1 MDMNARSR
9 SALLCLLFSVA
20 LTSCVGG
27 AAGATGDQSVK
38 PGINDNFLSPD
49 LDVSSFV
56 ERFEGDN
63 REVFVHRARIASAA
77 AVADGMRVAD
87 VGAGTGLFS
96 RMFAQR
102 VGAHGRV
109 FAVEISERF
118 AEHLRQDF
126 VRRGIDNAEVVLYK
140 AYNEGAI
147 DELKIA
153 PEFVRHIEAD
163 AQRRGFANVKGVLC
177 TERSVELPKASVDL
191 VFVCDTYHHFEYPAA
206 TLSSL
211 HKALRPGGEMVIV
224 DFERIPGV
232 SRPWL
237 LDHVRCGKEVVIEEI
252 ESAGFTLVR
261 EEDSPFLRENYI
273 LRFRR
278 P

>member
-126 VRRGIDNAEVVLYK
+126 VRRGIDNAEVVL
-140 AYNEGAI
+140 
-147 DELKIA
+147 
-153 PEFVRHIEAD
+153 
-163 AQRRGFANVKGVLC
+163 C
-177 TERSVELPKASVDL
+177 TERSAELPRASVDL
-191 VFVCDTYHHFEYPAA
+191 AFVCDTYHHFEYPAA